1 MKRIS
6 TMRLIATLVAT
17 ATIIAAAAAPVV
29 KKKSKAA
36 RKKAGRTEMHV
47 IRHEAECSMWSGV
60 LNDSLWLAIAVDNV
74 SPAVIGEMRYPAGQC
89 RADTFPVLGYRTG
102 EGKLRLY
109 AYSPLDGTGLYNMR
123 LDADDSSIDY
133 LTGVDAMGHAFKFV
147 PASGSANLTKHFRFT
162 YNDVDMA
169 GRYSYGTNIPGN
181 IDFGQVDVMRNP
193 NDLSQITVEVN
204 LSDGRGTS
212 VAKATSRLK
221 GDTVT
226 CAIVKDHKEYRFKIQ
241 FFDGFLIMT
250 HVSGNAAD
258 FFGEGPEL
266 NGVFEKE
273 PAVG

>member
-1 MKRIS
+1 MKKNS
-6 TMRLIATLVAT
+6 LMRLIVALVAV
-17 ATIIAAAAAPVV
+17 ATMIAAAAAPVV
-29 KKKSKAA
+29 KKKSKTA
-36 RKKAGRTEMHV
+36 RKKAGRTEMPV

-74 SPAVIGEMRYPAGQC
+74 SSAVIGEMHYPAGPYP
-89 RADTFPVLGYRTG
+89 ADTLPVLGYRTG

-133 LTGVDAMGHAFKFV
+133 LTGLDAMGHAFKFV
-147 PASGSANLTKHFRFT
+147 PASGSADLTRHFRFT
-162 YNDVDMA
+162 YNDVEMA

-181 IDFGQVDVMRNP
+181 IDFGRVDVMRNP
-193 NDLSQITVEVN
+193 NDLNQITVEVS

-212 VAKATSRLK
+212 VAKATSRIK

-226 CAIVKDHKEYRFKIQ
+226 CTIVKNQKEYRFKLQ
-241 FFDGFLIMT
+241 FFDGFLVMT

-266 NGVFEKE
+266 NGVFVRE